1 LVFEVFYVRHER
13 RAVFVVFEVVD
24 DVGVD
29 FAVEQVGEG
38 VLGEGDVGVREEVGE
53 GQVVVYFVERQ
64 GQIVFVDL
72 LVG

>member
-1 LVFEVFYVRHER
+1 
-13 RAVFVVFEVVD
+13 VD